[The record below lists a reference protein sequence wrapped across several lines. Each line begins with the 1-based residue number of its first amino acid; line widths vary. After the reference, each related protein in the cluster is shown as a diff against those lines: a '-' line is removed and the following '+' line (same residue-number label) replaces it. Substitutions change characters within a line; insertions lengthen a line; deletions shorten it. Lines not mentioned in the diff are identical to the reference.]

1 MIARAL
7 AAKAMQDA
15 AGASEKEPL
24 VVTFTVI
31 DPNTFKLKADTPY
44 ADIKEVAK
52 VGRIVYAF
60 IPAPVGPAFLQ
71 LTAVLT
77 SSLIFGGVSNDGII
91 LNIDMDSDSDIR
103 AYRLSML
110 FRQSFG
116 AGNFSAV
123 NYKIESVGEPT
134 EQNDAATKGYAD
146 SILTAGNSDSVII
159 KSSTPNSS
167 KKFRITVDDAGAITA
182 TEVV

>member
-1 MIARAL
+1 
-7 AAKAMQDA
+7 MQGA
-15 AGASEKEPL
+15 AGAGEREPL

-77 SSLIFGGVSNDGII
+77 SSLIFAGVYNDGII
-91 LNIDMDSDSDIR
+91 FNIDMDSDSEISV
-103 AYRLSML
+103 YRLSML

-116 AGNFSAV
+116 AGNFSAG
-123 NYKIESVGEPT
+123 NYKIESVGKPT
-134 EQNDAATKGYAD
+134 NDSDAATKGYVD
-146 SILTAGNSDSVII
+146 NILTAGNKDSVVI
-159 KSSTPNSS
+159 KSSTPNSD